1 MGVDP
6 QAQLGMI
13 LAATSNNLAKAEKQ
27 QKKAMKKAKKELKDM
42 FTTKAKE
49 LSADVAQYD
58 ADLQASVDGL
68 NSTVTSLRSAMAQV
82 PQVPNDPI
90 KWDNADFDKRVVLT
104 ARLAALEQE
113 ANRFSRK
120 RESDVSR
127 ATSQGKAV
135 FDDVGDALSRKVG
148 DLTSLA
154 QKAQASF
161 DNMPAHKS
169 GTASIVSGKVTTLA
183 QVEKDVAAAKL
194 HYPASFAAIETKFA
208 EKFKKM
214 VDQVSDLTGTIKQE
228 LDAEEKRELQ
238 GMGGVSHKVLGHHL
252 RAHQSSL
259 KAPASVKK
267 PTAAAPTK
275 PLPAA
280 VVPVKKDA
288 TQHK

>member
-1 MGVDP
+1 MG
-6 QAQLGMI
+6 
-13 LAATSNNLAKAEKQ
+13 
-27 QKKAMKKAKKELKDM
+27 ELKDM

-82 PQVPNDPI
+82 PQVPNDPT

-208 EKFKKM
+208 EKFKNM

-228 LDAEEKRELQ
+228 LVEGTGFSEEADCCCPYEAIACCCGTREEGCYAAQ
-238 GMGGVSHKVLGHHL
+238 VRPFGRK
-252 RAHQSSL
+252 SL
-259 KAPASVKK
+259 KCRKTRWRGESMPACGK
-267 PTAAAPTK
+267 
-275 PLPAA
+275 
-280 VVPVKKDA
+280 
-288 TQHK
+288 